1 MVSAR
6 SWSAADGAL
15 RLALLAAVLA
25 VLAGFLGMHIFS
37 GSQVVR
43 ASAEHSAIVA
53 PAVIPGHSTASHA
66 VSGHTTAGH
75 SGTGHPGAATGHET
89 PAPPSCVGGGG
100 CGEQHTAHV
109 SCTPAPSG
117 ASVGAP
123 PPGTTLLAVQ
133 PRSAPLAAPAT
144 AYSYLPATPTP
155 SELSISRT

>member
-1 MVSAR
+1 MGIAR
-6 SWSAADGAL
+6 SRSAAGGAL
-15 RLALLAAVLA
+15 RVALLTAVLA

-43 ASAEHSAIVA
+43 ASAEHSAADA
-53 PAVIPGHSTASHA
+53 PADAAGHSTASHA
-66 VSGHTTAGH
+66 ASGHTTAGH
-75 SGTGHPGAATGHET
+75 PGTATRHET
-89 PAPPSCVGGGG
+89 PAPPSCVGGG

-109 SCTPAPSG
+109 SCTPAPAG

-123 PPGTTLLAVQ
+123 APGATLLALQ
-133 PRSAPLAAPAT
+133 PRSAPSADPAT

>member
-1 MVSAR
+1 MVATR
-6 SWSAADGAL
+6 SRSAAGGAL
-15 RLALLAAVLA
+15 RVALLAAVLA

-43 ASAEHSAIVA
+43 ASAEHSAADA
-53 PAVIPGHSTASHA
+53 PANAAGHGTASHA
-66 VSGHTTAGH
+66 ASGH
-75 SGTGHPGAATGHET
+75 SGTGHSGSATRHET
-89 PAPPSCVGGGG
+89 PAPPSCDGGG

-109 SCTPAPSG
+109 SCTPVPSG

-133 PRSAPLAAPAT
+133 PRSAPSADPAT